1 MMPLIFQQRITPDD
15 LTKHP
20 ESIFMFGDNE
30 LRRGKGG
37 QAGVCRGHP
46 NALGVATKRAPER
59 TDDAYWTDNDFDRLI
74 TIIAHDLTPAVT
86 HILKGGTVVCPTAG
100 LGTDLSELPSRAP
113 KVFAYLRQHIIALKR
128 LGEPASTRRIP
139 RVLNMHDLTGDL
151 PPNAHYCGRPSPLRN
166 RSVIGRDGTRD
177 EVCDKYEAWL
187 PTQPQ
192 LMARVRVLVGYDLVC
207 WCSPRR
213 CHCDFLLRLANPYLF
228 ECP

>member
-1 MMPLIFQQRITPDD
+1 MPLIFQQRITPDD

-20 ESIFMFGDNE
+20 ENIFMFGDNE

-59 TDDAYWTDNDFDRLI
+59 TDDAYWTDTDFDRII
-74 TIIAHDLTPAVT
+74 T
-86 HILKGGTVVCPTAG
+86 
-100 LGTDLSELPSRAP
+100 
-113 KVFAYLRQHIIALKR
+113 IIALKR

-177 EVCDKYEAWL
+177 EVCDQYEACL

-192 LMARVRVLVGYDLVC
+192 LMARVRVLLGYDLVC

-213 CHCDFLLRLANPYLF
+213 CHCDFLLRLANPHLF
-228 ECP
+228 ECA